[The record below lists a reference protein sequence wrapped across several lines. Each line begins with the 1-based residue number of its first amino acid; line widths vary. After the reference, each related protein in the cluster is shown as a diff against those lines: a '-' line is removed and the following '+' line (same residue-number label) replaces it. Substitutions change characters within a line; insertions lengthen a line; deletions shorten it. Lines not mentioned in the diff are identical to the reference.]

1 MDNIWFDLMQVRKRE
16 HKIDPCSAPKKTT
29 QNKIKR
35 CNSYTHFMSFFSWS
49 Y

>member
-35 CNSYTHFMSFFSWS
+35 CNNYTHFMSFFSWS